1 MPVHFPAEEATRA
14 SIPFLSAITEHPFSI
29 ILLWI
34 FQIFTY
40 KIALPTNLHIFYQ
53 NSYLLPSYLPSF
65 IISKNKCTFYY
76 LVSWP
81 RRFLFEHVPSLLF
94 VESQTLWNRSTSA
107 CFDSKK
113 HTICRSASRCG
124 SVVLVCS
131 FIPFTLPPLPHF
143 SSFQIHSNSFAST
156 YHHYSHSLMSTL
168 LFL

>member
-1 MPVHFPAEEATRA
+1 MPVRFPAEEATRA
-14 SIPFLSAITEHPFSI
+14 SIPILSTITEHPFSI

-53 NSYLLPSYLPSF
+53 NSYISSSFLPSF
-65 IISKNKCTFYY
+65 LPTFFYHIQKQVY
-76 LVSWP
+76 ILLSSRLLTETFRIWT
-81 RRFLFEHVPSLLF
+81 RPSLLF

-107 CFDSKK
+107 CFDTKK

-131 FIPFTLPPLPHF
+131 FIPFTTLPPHF
-143 SSFQIHSNSFAST
+143 SSS
-156 YHHYSHSLMSTL
+156 
-168 LFL
+168 